1 MTCFKEI
8 ELNGKKFSIETGRV
22 ARQAHG
28 SCWVR
33 LGDTIIMATVVGAK
47 EVAEEADFFPL
58 TVDYREKAYAAGKIP
73 GGYFKREGRPSE
85 NEILVSR
92 LIDRSLRPLFADEF
106 FNEVQV
112 MVSALSADKENDP
125 DVHGI
130 TGASMALLLSDIPWA
145 GPVAGVRIGRIKGN
159 FIANPTHE
167 EIAQSDLDIVL
178 AASEDSIVMVEGE
191 AQEIGE
197 TDMVAALRFGHEVA
211 RQLIGVQ
218 KAVAAE
224 MAKPKRAMTPVVMP
238 AGLEARVTAMV
249 TNNLRQF
256 LQEPEKQKRN
266 ESLKQLR
273 DTTIESLQT
282 EFPESET
289 FIKGLFYKIEKQ
301 LVRAMII
308 SEGRRLDGRR
318 PQDIRDIACEVA
330 VLPRVHGSCL
340 FTRGQTQA
348 LGVTTLGTKID
359 EQKMDELEGEFYK
372 SYMLHYNFPPF
383 SVGEIRPFRG
393 PGRREIGHGN
403 LAERALKAIIPNDG
417 VFPYTVRVVSDILE
431 SNGSSSMASVCAG
444 SLALMDA
451 GVPVKDAVAG
461 IAMGLIKESNKTVV
475 LTDILGDEDHLG
487 DMDFKVAGT
496 AKGVTALQMDIK
508 IEGLSQEIL
517 AEALE
522 RARVARLH
530 ILNIMNQTLAKPR
543 AEISKYAPRIVSI
556 KIPVD
561 SIGLVIGPG
570 GKSIRDIIER
580 TGATIDIDDDGTVTM
595 ASVDP
600 EAVSMA
606 KDIIE
611 GMVAEPEVG
620 KVYKGVVKGIKEFGA
635 FVEIMPGRE
644 GLLHISEIE
653 HRRLNRVEDVLH
665 MGDQVEVKLLE
676 IAEGGKLKLSR
687 KVLLPQSGGS
697 GAPPRRYN

>member
-1 MTCFKEI
+1 MSCLKET

-22 ARQAHG
+22 AKQAHG

-33 LGDTIIMATVVGAK
+33 FGDTVVMATVVGAK
-47 EVAEEADFFPL
+47 EPAEEADFFPL

-73 GGYFKREGRPSE
+73 GGYFKREGKPSD
-85 NEILVSR
+85 NEVLISR
-92 LIDRSLRPLFADEF
+92 LIDRSIRPLFADEF
-106 FNEVQV
+106 LNEVQV
-112 MVSALSADKENDP
+112 MVSALAADKENDP

-130 TGASMALLLSDIPWA
+130 TGASMALLLSDIPWT
-145 GPVAGVRIGRIKGN
+145 GPVAGVRVGRIKGQ
-159 FIANPTHE
+159 FIANPTHA
-167 EIAQSDLDIVL
+167 EIEQSDMDVVM
-178 AASEDSIVMVEGE
+178 AASEDSIMMVEGE
-191 AQEIGE
+191 AQEISE
-197 TDMVAALRFGHEVA
+197 ADMVAALRFGHEVA

-224 MAKPKRAMTPVVMP
+224 MAKPKRELAAVVMP
-238 AGLEARVTAMV
+238 PGLEARVTAMAMD
-249 TNNLRQF
+249 TMRQL

-266 ESLKQLR
+266 DALKQLR
-273 DTTIESLQT
+273 DTTIEALQA

-301 LVRAMII
+301 LVRGMILT
-308 SEGRRLDGRR
+308 EGRRLDGRR
-318 PQDIRDIACEVA
+318 LQDIRNITCEVSA
-330 VLPRVHGSCL
+330 LPRVHGSCL

-348 LGVTTLGTKID
+348 LGVVTLGTKID

-372 SYMLHYNFPPF
+372 SYMLHYNFPSF

-403 LAERALKAIIPNDG
+403 LAERALKAVMPNES

-461 IAMGLIKESNKTVV
+461 IAMGLIKEHDKTVV

-496 AKGVTALQMDIK
+496 AKGVTAFQMDIK
-508 IEGLSQEIL
+508 IEGLSQEL
-517 AEALE
+517 MAEALE
-522 RARVARLH
+522 RARAARLH
-530 ILNIMNQTLAKPR
+530 ILNIMNQALPKARP
-543 AEISKYAPRIVSI
+543 EISPYAPRIVSI

-595 ASVDP
+595 AAVDP
-600 EAVSMA
+600 NSVNMA
-606 KDIIE
+606 KDIIQ

-620 KVYKGVVKGIKEFGA
+620 KIYKGVVKGIKEFGA

-653 HRRLNRVEDVLH
+653 HRRLNRVEDVLK

-687 KVLLPQSGGS
+687 KVLLPQSGTS
-697 GAPPRRYN
+697 QRRHS

>member
-1 MTCFKEI
+1 MICLKET

-22 ARQAHG
+22 AKQAHG

-33 LGDTIIMATVVGAK
+33 FGDTIVMAAVVGAK
-47 EVAEEADFFPL
+47 EPAEEADFFPL

-73 GGYFKREGRPSE
+73 GGYFKREGKPSD
-85 NEILVSR
+85 NEVLVSR
-92 LIDRSLRPLFADEF
+92 LIDRSIRPLFADEF
-106 FNEVQV
+106 LNEVQV
-112 MVSALSADKENDP
+112 IVSALAADKENDP

-145 GPVAGVRIGRIKGN
+145 GPVAGVRIGRIRGQL
-159 FIANPTHE
+159 IANPTHA
-167 EIAQSDLDIVL
+167 EIEQSDMDIVM

-191 AQEIGE
+191 AQEISE
-197 TDMVAALRFGHEVA
+197 ADMVVALRFGHEVA
-211 RQLIGVQ
+211 RQLIQVQ

-224 MAKPKRAMTPVVMP
+224 IAKPKRDIAAVAKPQ
-238 AGLEARVTAMV
+238 GLEARVTAMV
-249 TNNLRQF
+249 TDTMRRL

-273 DTTIESLQT
+273 DTTIETLQT
-282 EFPESET
+282 EFPESEI
-289 FIKGLFYKIEKQ
+289 FIGGLFYKIEKQ
-301 LVRAMII
+301 LVRHMII
-308 SEGRRLDGRR
+308 NEGRRLDGRR
-318 PQDIRDIACEVA
+318 PQDIRDIVCEVS

-348 LGVTTLGTKID
+348 LAVTTLGTKID

-383 SVGEIRPFRG
+383 SVGEIRPMRG

-403 LAERALKAIIPNDG
+403 LAERALKAVMPNES

-431 SNGSSSMASVCAG
+431 SNGSSSMATVCAG
-444 SLALMDA
+444 SLSLMDA

-461 IAMGLIKESNKTVV
+461 IAMGLIKEGGQTVV

-508 IEGLSQEIL
+508 IEGLSQEIM

-522 RARVARLH
+522 RARAARLH
-530 ILNIMNQTLAKPR
+530 ILDIMNQTLPKSRP
-543 AEISKYAPRIVSI
+543 EISQYAPRIVSI

-595 ASVDP
+595 AAVDP
-600 EAVSMA
+600 NSVNMA

-620 KVYKGVVKGIKEFGA
+620 KIYKGVVKGIKEFGA

-653 HRRLNRVEDVLH
+653 HRRLNRVEEVLK

-687 KVLLPQSGGS
+687 KVLLPQSG
-697 GAPPRRYN
+697 APHRRSN